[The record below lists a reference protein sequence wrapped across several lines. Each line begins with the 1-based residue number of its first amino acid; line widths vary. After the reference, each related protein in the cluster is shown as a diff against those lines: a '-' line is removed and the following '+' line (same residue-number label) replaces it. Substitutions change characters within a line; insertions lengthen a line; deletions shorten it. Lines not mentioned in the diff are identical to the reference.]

1 MKCYWKRKRHLTID
15 KLIYKDYRY
24 LQTLSNMETIL
35 TLKLV
40 TEWNFESG
48 MIFTNKLA
56 RQFCCK
62 IISYWTTWTFQ
73 NKDNSESNSY
83 VNKLQNIGNVCAKA
97 TLQAC
102 CKFRIPFIYLF
113 AWGSHFSNH
122 KQYSFCLESTKR
134 SLTQIHHQE
143 EEQSRFYLLILIAHI
158 YKTKAVFLI
167 SANENL
173 NRRL

>member
-1 MKCYWKRKRHLTID
+1 M
-15 KLIYKDYRY
+15 
-24 LQTLSNMETIL
+24 
-35 TLKLV
+35 
-40 TEWNFESG
+40 
-48 MIFTNKLA
+48 A
-56 RQFCCK
+56 RQFCFK

-73 NKDNSESNSY
+73 NKDNSESNSC

-167 SANENL
+167 SANEYSCKIRHCQSKKIFVETFHLEGSKNL
-173 NRRL
+173 DICRLIILSFSPVPLSNLTSIDF

>member
-1 MKCYWKRKRHLTID
+1 
-15 KLIYKDYRY
+15 
-24 LQTLSNMETIL
+24 METIL

-40 TEWNFESG
+40 TEWNFEFRRK
-48 MIFTNKLA
+48 FTNKLA
-56 RQFCCK
+56 RQFYYFK
-62 IISYWTTWTFQ
+62 IVSYWTTWTFQ

>member
-1 MKCYWKRKRHLTID
+1 
-15 KLIYKDYRY
+15 
-24 LQTLSNMETIL
+24 METIL

-40 TEWNFESG
+40 TEWNFEFRRK
-48 MIFTNKLA
+48 FTNKLA
-56 RQFCCK
+56 RQFYFK

-73 NKDNSESNSY
+73 NKDNSESNSC

-158 YKTKAVFLI
+158 YKTKLF
-167 SANENL
+167 SS
-173 NRRL
+173 

>member
-1 MKCYWKRKRHLTID
+1 MWHTY
-15 KLIYKDYRY
+15 Y
-24 LQTLSNMETIL
+24 
-35 TLKLV
+35 LKLPAPSSGKYFDV
-40 TEWNFESG
+40 YRLHFRYVQKFSKYGDDSNFKNS
-48 MIFTNKLA
+48 KWVA
-56 RQFCCK
+56 RQFCFK